1 MDKVT
6 CIAFFLYKSAS
17 NQEAQKTALDL
28 LNGDV
33 SLRELRKNP
42 ALQPQLILA
51 ETLLKKHQ
59 LDKHEMQKFAETYL
73 LVEA

>member
-6 CIAFFLYKSAS
+6 SIAFILFKSAS
-17 NQEAQKTALDL
+17 NQEAQKLALNL

-42 ALQPQLILA
+42 DLQPQLLLA
-51 ETLLKKHQ
+51 ETLLKKHRF
-59 LDKHEMQKFAETYL
+59 DKHEMQKFAETYL